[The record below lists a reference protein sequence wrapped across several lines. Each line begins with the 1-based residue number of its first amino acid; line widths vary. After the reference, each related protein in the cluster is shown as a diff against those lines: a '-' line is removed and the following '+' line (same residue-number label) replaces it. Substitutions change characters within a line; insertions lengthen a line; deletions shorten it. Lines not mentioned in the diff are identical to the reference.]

1 MSSVF
6 IVLAVS
12 CQLDEN
18 KVGRG
23 CVGQKLSCRGQV
35 DSKHARVPQAN
46 DRARLTE
53 LTVKA
58 VPTIFAAQ
66 CLIGKLRNS
75 YTVIPIIHKYEN
87 VVFKNREFFSPSF
100 LAILTI

>member
-6 IVLAVS
+6 IVLAFS
-12 CQLDEN
+12 CQLDVS

-35 DSKHARVPQAN
+35 DSKHAGVPQAN

-58 VPTIFAAQ
+58 VSPIFAAQ
-66 CLIGKLRNS
+66 CLIGNLRNS
-75 YTVIPIIHKYEN
+75 YTTIPIIHMYES
-87 VVFKNREFFSPSF
+87 VVFKTDNSF
-100 LAILTI
+100 VFPIW